1 MSDIW
6 EIIQKVENSDDPN
19 VWKEEYQNILP
30 MLKQYWDQ
38 HPHSAME
45 FLQGA
50 AKVFP
55 LDIAEILVREVVRD
69 WKKRSDYSWEAG
81 GSADHC
87 FLSALFLTGNYDL
100 AEKAHII
107 KCGKSILD
115 NVQRMNN
122 EVKDKERKIKLLKD
136 GLINYGII

>member
-1 MSDIW
+1 MLDIW
-6 EIIQKVENSDDPN
+6 ELIQKVENSDDPN

-30 MLKQYWDQ
+30 ILKQYWDK

-45 FLQGA
+45 YLLGA
-50 AKVFP
+50 AEFFP
-55 LDIAEILVREVVRD
+55 LDMAEILVREVIRD

-81 GSADHC
+81 GSAEHC

-100 AEKAHII
+100 AEKAHIM

-115 NVQRMNN
+115 NVKRMNN
-122 EVKDKERKIKLLKD
+122 GVKDKDIKIKLLRE
-136 GLINYGII
+136 GLEEYGII